1 MYCGNASASMSL
13 AADVVSAVAKLS
25 LIGMVT
31 NCGSDS
37 TLSKGMSIG
46 QRRARS
52 KSRPVR
58 EGRRAPMSLR
68 PIVRGM
74 EQLARPPC
82 VPRAERACIA
92 EHHPSLIV
100 QNRDPGADCDR
111 TGIKTL
117 LASSKVAAV
126 VLRLE
131 PVPASVWLRARS
143 MSRGRSTFAKA
154 QQRFT
159 LLLCTTALAH
169 KNHSICAQP
178 RTNNGRRR

>member
-31 NCGSDS
+31 NCGE
-37 TLSKGMSIG
+37 TLSKGNH
-46 QRRARS
+46 
-52 KSRPVR
+52 RPTPSPVQV
-58 EGRRAPMSLR
+58 APRTRGAPCASMSLR

-82 VPRAERACIA
+82 VPRTERACIA
-92 EHHPSLIV
+92 ERHPSLIV

-143 MSRGRSTFAKA
+143 MSRERSTFAKA
-154 QQRFT
+154 RQRFT